1 MEMFNLRE
9 DYKTLPDETL
19 RKFYRNLVK
28 RQRRLAAVTFAFI
41 VPAMLVYGMMGWV
54 NFLVAEWNGFAF
66 FDTSSNAFFNYVA
79 FAACG
84 ALLMA
89 DSAKLIAASPAVMI
103 LYMGLKFGLFDSV
116 SGDTFVMLAYLIIAA
131 VVTTKTVSDLNFM
144 RKLPNFP
151 FDGRKE
157 RIDFEGLTRD
167 KMTENLQ
174 KTLDQQ
180 NGDKVITND
189 YEDIFTSDNPQ
200 DIADP
205 PENKDDYMQ
214 QHKMT
219 YQRIKSWNDVSRL
232 D

>member
-1 MEMFNLRE
+1 MEMFDLKE
-9 DYKTLPDETL
+9 EYKTLPNETL
-19 RKFYRNLVK
+19 RKHYKKLAK
-28 RQRRLAAVTFAFI
+28 RQRRLSAITFAFL

-54 NFLVAEWNGFAF
+54 NFFNSEWNIFSF
-66 FDTSSNAFFNYVA
+66 FDASSNAFFNYVA
-79 FAACG
+79 FAASG

-89 DSAKLIAASPAVMI
+89 DTAKLIAASPAVMI

-116 SGDTFVMLAYLIIAA
+116 SGDTFVMLAYLIAAA
-131 VVTTKTVSDLNFM
+131 VITAKTVSDLNFM

-174 KTLDQQ
+174 KLLDNQ

-200 DIADP
+200 DIVTP
-205 PENKDDYMQ
+205 PENTDDYMQ
-214 QHKMT
+214 KHKM
-219 YQRIKSWNDVSRL
+219 SWNDVSRL

>member
-1 MEMFNLRE
+1 MEMFDLKE
-9 DYKTLPDETL
+9 EYKTLPDETL
-19 RKFYRNLVK
+19 RKYYKKLTK
-28 RQRRLAAVTFAFI
+28 RQRRLSAITFAVL
-41 VPAMLVYGMMGWV
+41 VPAMLFYGMMGWV
-54 NFLVAEWNGFAF
+54 NFFNSEWNRFSF
-66 FDTSSNAFFNYVA
+66 FDASSNAFFNYVA
-79 FAACG
+79 FAASG

-89 DSAKLIAASPAVMI
+89 DTAKLIAASPAVMI

-116 SGDTFVMLAYLIIAA
+116 SGDTFVMLAYLIVAA
-131 VVTTKTVSDLNFM
+131 VITAKTVSDLNFM

-174 KTLDQQ
+174 KLLDNQ

-200 DIADP
+200 DIVTP
-205 PENKDDYMQ
+205 PENTDDYMQ
-214 QHKMT
+214 QHKM
-219 YQRIKSWNDVSRL
+219 SWNDVSRL

>member
-1 MEMFNLRE
+1 MEMFDLKE
-9 DYKTLPDETL
+9 EYKTLPNETL
-19 RKFYRNLVK
+19 RKYYKKLTK
-28 RQRRLAAVTFAFI
+28 RQHRLAAITFAFL
-41 VPAMLVYGMMGWV
+41 VPAMLVYGMLGWV
-54 NFLVAEWNGFAF
+54 NFFTAEWNRFSF
-66 FDTSSNAFFNYVA
+66 FDASSNAFFNYVA
-79 FAACG
+79 FAASG

-89 DSAKLIAASPAVMI
+89 DTAKLIAASPAVMI

-116 SGDTFVMLAYLIIAA
+116 SGDTFVMLAYLIVAA
-131 VVTTKTVSDLNFM
+131 VITAKTVSDLNFM

-174 KTLDQQ
+174 KLLDNQ

-189 YEDIFTSDNPQ
+189 YEDIFTSDKPQ
-200 DIADP
+200 DIVTP
-205 PENKDDYMQ
+205 PENTDDYMQ
-214 QHKMT
+214 QHKM
-219 YQRIKSWNDVSRL
+219 SWNDVSRL

>member
-1 MEMFNLRE
+1 MEMFDLKE
-9 DYKTLPDETL
+9 EYKTLPNETL
-19 RKFYRNLVK
+19 RKYYKKLAK
-28 RQRRLAAVTFAFI
+28 RQRRLSAITFAFL

-54 NFLVAEWNGFAF
+54 NFFNSEWNIFSF
-66 FDTSSNAFFNYVA
+66 FDASSNAFFNYVA
-79 FAACG
+79 FAASG

-89 DSAKLIAASPAVMI
+89 DTAKLIAASPAVMI

-116 SGDTFVMLAYLIIAA
+116 SGDTFVMLAYLIVAA
-131 VVTTKTVSDLNFM
+131 VITAKTVSDLNFM

-174 KTLDQQ
+174 KLLDNQ

-200 DIADP
+200 DIVTP
-205 PENKDDYMQ
+205 PENTDDYMQ
-214 QHKMT
+214 KHKM
-219 YQRIKSWNDVSRL
+219 SWNDVSRL

>member
-131 VVTTKTVSDLNFM
+131 AVTTKTVSDLNFM

-205 PENKDDYMQ
+205 PENTDDYMQ

>member
-1 MEMFNLRE
+1 MEMFDLKE
-9 DYKTLPDETL
+9 EYKTLPNETL
-19 RKFYRNLVK
+19 RKYYKKLAK
-28 RQRRLAAVTFAFI
+28 RQRRLSAITFAFL

-54 NFLVAEWNGFAF
+54 NFFNSEWNIFSF
-66 FDTSSNAFFNYVA
+66 FDASSNAFFNYVA
-79 FAACG
+79 FAASG

-89 DSAKLIAASPAVMI
+89 DTAKLIAASPAVMI

-116 SGDTFVMLAYLIIAA
+116 SGDTFVMLAYLIVAA
-131 VVTTKTVSDLNFM
+131 VITAKTVSDLNFM

-157 RIDFEGLTRD
+157 RIGFEGLTRD

-174 KTLDQQ
+174 KLLDNQ

-200 DIADP
+200 DIVTP
-205 PENKDDYMQ
+205 PENTDDYMQ
-214 QHKMT
+214 QHKM
-219 YQRIKSWNDVSRL
+219 SWNDVSRL

>member
-89 DSAKLIAASPAVMI
+89 DTAKLIAASPAVMI

-116 SGDTFVMLAYLIIAA
+116 SGDTFAMLAYLIIAA
-131 VVTTKTVSDLNFM
+131 AVTTKTVSDLNFM

-205 PENKDDYMQ
+205 PENTDDYMQ

>member
-116 SGDTFVMLAYLIIAA
+116 SGDTFAMLAYLIIAA
-131 VVTTKTVSDLNFM
+131 AVTTKTVSDLNFM

-205 PENKDDYMQ
+205 PENTDDYMQ

>member
-1 MEMFNLRE
+1 MEMFDLKE
-9 DYKTLPDETL
+9 EYKTLPNETL
-19 RKFYRNLVK
+19 RKYYKKLAK
-28 RQRRLAAVTFAFI
+28 RQRRLSAITFAFL

-54 NFLVAEWNGFAF
+54 NFFNSEWNIFSF
-66 FDTSSNAFFNYVA
+66 FDASSNAFFNYVA
-79 FAACG
+79 FAASG
-84 ALLMA
+84 ALFMA
-89 DSAKLIAASPAVMI
+89 DTAKLIAASPAVMI

-116 SGDTFVMLAYLIIAA
+116 SGDTFVMLAYLIVAA
-131 VVTTKTVSDLNFM
+131 VITAKTVSDLNFM

-157 RIDFEGLTRD
+157 RIGFEGLTRD

-174 KTLDQQ
+174 KLLDNQ

-200 DIADP
+200 DIVTP
-205 PENKDDYMQ
+205 PENTDDYMQ
-214 QHKMT
+214 QHKM
-219 YQRIKSWNDVSRL
+219 SWNDVSRL

>member
-89 DSAKLIAASPAVMI
+89 DSAKLIVASPAVMI

-131 VVTTKTVSDLNFM
+131 AVTTKTVSDLNFM

>member
-1 MEMFNLRE
+1 MEMFDLKE
-9 DYKTLPDETL
+9 EYKTLPNETL
-19 RKFYRNLVK
+19 RKYYKKLAK
-28 RQRRLAAVTFAFI
+28 RQRRLSAITFAFL

-54 NFLVAEWNGFAF
+54 NFFNSEWNIFSF
-66 FDTSSNAFFNYVA
+66 FDASSNAFFNYVA
-79 FAACG
+79 FAASG

-89 DSAKLIAASPAVMI
+89 DTAKLIAASPAVMI

-116 SGDTFVMLAYLIIAA
+116 SGDTFVMLAYLIAAA
-131 VVTTKTVSDLNFM
+131 VITAKTVSDLNFM

-174 KTLDQQ
+174 KLLDNQK
-180 NGDKVITND
+180 GDKVITND
-189 YEDIFTSDNPQ
+189 YEDIFTSDKPQ
-200 DIADP
+200 DIASP
-205 PENKDDYMQ
+205 PENTDEYLQ
-214 QHKMT
+214 QHKMS
-219 YQRIKSWNDVSRL
+219 YQRVRSWNDVSRL

>member
-1 MEMFNLRE
+1 MEMFDLKE
-9 DYKTLPDETL
+9 EYKTLPNETL
-19 RKFYRNLVK
+19 RKYYKKLTK
-28 RQRRLAAVTFAFI
+28 RQRRLSAITFAFL
-41 VPAMLVYGMMGWV
+41 VPAMLVYGMLGWA
-54 NFLVAEWNGFAF
+54 NFLASEWNRFSF
-66 FDTSSNAFFNYVA
+66 FDASSNAFFNYVA
-79 FAACG
+79 FAASG

-89 DSAKLIAASPAVMI
+89 DTAKLIAASPAVMI

-116 SGDTFVMLAYLIIAA
+116 SGDTFVMLAYLIVAA
-131 VVTTKTVSDLNFM
+131 VITAKTVSDLNFM

-174 KTLDQQ
+174 KLLDNQ

-200 DIADP
+200 DIVTP
-205 PENKDDYMQ
+205 PENTDDYMQ
-214 QHKMT
+214 QHKM
-219 YQRIKSWNDVSRL
+219 SWNDVSRL

>member
-1 MEMFNLRE
+1 MEMFDLKE
-9 DYKTLPDETL
+9 EYKTLPNETL
-19 RKFYRNLVK
+19 RKYYKKLTK
-28 RQRRLAAVTFAFI
+28 RQHRLAAITFAFL
-41 VPAMLVYGMMGWV
+41 VPAMLVYGMLGWV
-54 NFLVAEWNGFAF
+54 NFFTAEWNRFSF
-66 FDTSSNAFFNYVA
+66 FDASSNAFFNYVA
-79 FAACG
+79 FAASG

-89 DSAKLIAASPAVMI
+89 DTAKLIAASPAVMI

-116 SGDTFVMLAYLIIAA
+116 SGDTFVMLAYLIVAA
-131 VVTTKTVSDLNFM
+131 VITAKTVSDLNFM

-174 KTLDQQ
+174 KLLDNQ

-189 YEDIFTSDNPQ
+189 YEDIFTSDKPQ
-200 DIADP
+200 DIVTP
-205 PENKDDYMQ
+205 PENTDDYMQ
-214 QHKMT
+214 KHKM
-219 YQRIKSWNDVSRL
+219 SWNDVSRL

>member
-1 MEMFNLRE
+1 MEMFDLKE
-9 DYKTLPDETL
+9 EYKTLPNETL
-19 RKFYRNLVK
+19 RKYYKKLAK
-28 RQRRLAAVTFAFI
+28 RQRRLSAITFAFL

-54 NFLVAEWNGFAF
+54 NFFNSEWNIFSF
-66 FDTSSNAFFNYVA
+66 FDASSNAFFNYVA
-79 FAACG
+79 FAASG

-89 DSAKLIAASPAVMI
+89 DTAKLIAASPAVMI

-116 SGDTFVMLAYLIIAA
+116 SGDTFVMLAYLIVAA
-131 VVTTKTVSDLNFM
+131 VITAKTVSDLNFM

-174 KTLDQQ
+174 KLLDNQ

-189 YEDIFTSDNPQ
+189 YEDIFTSDKPQ
-200 DIADP
+200 DIVTP
-205 PENKDDYMQ
+205 PENTDDYMQ
-214 QHKMT
+214 QHKM
-219 YQRIKSWNDVSRL
+219 SWNDVSRL

>member
-1 MEMFNLRE
+1 MEMFDLKE
-9 DYKTLPDETL
+9 EYKTLPNETL
-19 RKFYRNLVK
+19 RKYYKKLAK
-28 RQRRLAAVTFAFI
+28 RQRRLSAITFAFL

-54 NFLVAEWNGFAF
+54 NFFNSEWNIFSF
-66 FDTSSNAFFNYVA
+66 FDASSNAFFNYVA
-79 FAACG
+79 FAASG

-89 DSAKLIAASPAVMI
+89 DTAKLIAASPAVMI

-116 SGDTFVMLAYLIIAA
+116 SGDTFVMLAYLIVAA
-131 VVTTKTVSDLNFM
+131 VITEKTVSDLNFM

-174 KTLDQQ
+174 KLLDNQ

-200 DIADP
+200 DIVTP
-205 PENKDDYMQ
+205 PENTDDYMQ
-214 QHKMT
+214 QHKM
-219 YQRIKSWNDVSRL
+219 SWNDVSRL

>member
-9 DYKTLPDETL
+9 DYKILPDETL

-131 VVTTKTVSDLNFM
+131 AVTTKTVSDLNFM

-205 PENKDDYMQ
+205 PENTDDYMQ

>member
-1 MEMFNLRE
+1 MEMFDLKE
-9 DYKTLPDETL
+9 EYKTLPNETL
-19 RKFYRNLVK
+19 RKYYKKLAK
-28 RQRRLAAVTFAFI
+28 RQRRLSAITFAFF
-41 VPAMLVYGMMGWV
+41 VPAMLFYGMMGWV
-54 NFLVAEWNGFAF
+54 NFFNSEWNRFSF
-66 FDTSSNAFFNYVA
+66 FDASSNAFFNYVA
-79 FAACG
+79 FAASG

-89 DSAKLIAASPAVMI
+89 DTAKLIAASPAVMI

-116 SGDTFVMLAYLIIAA
+116 SGDTFVMLAYLIVAA
-131 VVTTKTVSDLNFM
+131 VITEKTVSDLNFM

-174 KTLDQQ
+174 KLLDNQ

-200 DIADP
+200 DIVTP
-205 PENKDDYMQ
+205 PENTDDYMQ
-214 QHKMT
+214 QHKM
-219 YQRIKSWNDVSRL
+219 SWNDVSRL

>member
-28 RQRRLAAVTFAFI
+28 RQHRFAAVPFALI
-41 VPAMLVYGMMGWV
+41 IPAGLFYGMMGWV

-66 FDTSSNAFFNYVA
+66 FDTSSNAFVNYA
-79 FAACG
+79 IFAVCG
-84 ALLMA
+84 AMLSSDTL
-89 DSAKLIAASPAVMI
+89 KIIAASPAVMI
-103 LYMGLKFGLFDSV
+103 LYIGLKAALFDKIT
-116 SGDTFVMLAYLIIAA
+116 GDTFLMLAYLAIAA
-131 VVTTKTVSDLNFM
+131 FIVGKSVSDLNFM

-151 FDGRKE
+151 FDGRME
-157 RIDFEGLTRD
+157 RIRFEGLNREQLVD
-167 KMTENLQ
+167 DLQ

-200 DIADP
+200 DIANP
-205 PENKDDYMQ
+205 PENTEDYMQ

>member
-1 MEMFNLRE
+1 MEMFDLKE
-9 DYKTLPDETL
+9 EYKTLPNETL
-19 RKFYRNLVK
+19 RKYYKKLAK
-28 RQRRLAAVTFAFI
+28 RQRRLAAITFAFL
-41 VPAMLVYGMMGWV
+41 VPAMLVYGMLGWV
-54 NFLVAEWNGFAF
+54 NFFTAEWNRFSF
-66 FDTSSNAFFNYVA
+66 FDASSNAFFNYVA
-79 FAACG
+79 FAASG

-89 DSAKLIAASPAVMI
+89 DTAKLIAASPAVMI

-116 SGDTFVMLAYLIIAA
+116 SGDTFVMLAYLIVAA
-131 VVTTKTVSDLNFM
+131 VITEKSVSDLNFM

-174 KTLDQQ
+174 KLLDNQ

-200 DIADP
+200 DIVTP
-205 PENKDDYMQ
+205 PENTDDYMQ
-214 QHKMT
+214 QHKM
-219 YQRIKSWNDVSRL
+219 SWNDVSRL

>member
-1 MEMFNLRE
+1 MEMFDLKE
-9 DYKTLPDETL
+9 EYKTLPDETL
-19 RKFYRNLVK
+19 RKHYKKLAK
-28 RQRRLAAVTFAFI
+28 RQHRLAAVPFALI
-41 VPAMLVYGMMGWV
+41 VPAMLVYGFLGWA
-54 NFLVAEWNGFAF
+54 NFLVSESGLFRT
-66 FDTSSNAFFNYVA
+66 FDSGSNAFFNYVA

-89 DSAKLIAASPAVMI
+89 DTAKLIAASPAVMI

-116 SGDTFVMLAYLIIAA
+116 SGDTFVMLAYLIVAA
-131 VVTTKTVSDLNFM
+131 VITAKTVSDLNFM

-174 KTLDQQ
+174 KLLDNQ

-200 DIADP
+200 DIVTP
-205 PENKDDYMQ
+205 PENTDDYMQ
-214 QHKMT
+214 KHKM
-219 YQRIKSWNDVSRL
+219 SWNDVSRL

>member
-1 MEMFNLRE
+1 MEMFDLRA

-19 RKFYRNLVK
+19 RRHFRRLIK
-28 RQRRLAAVTFAFI
+28 RQRRFAAFTFALLI
-41 VPAMLVYGMMGWV
+41 PAAIIYGMMGWA
-54 NFLVAEWNGFAF
+54 NYFAAESAMFAF
-66 FDTSSNAFFNYVA
+66 FDVSSNAFFNYAA

-89 DSAKLIAASPAVMI
+89 DTTKLIVASPVVMI
-103 LYMGLKFGLFDSV
+103 LYMGLKFALFDSV
-116 SGDTFVMLAYLIIAA
+116 SGDTFVMLAYLIVAA
-131 VVTTKTVSDLNFM
+131 VITAKTVSDLNFM

-174 KTLDQQ
+174 KLLDNQKD
-180 NGDKVITND
+180 DKVITND
-189 YEDIFTSDNPQ
+189 YEDIFTSDKPQ
-200 DIADP
+200 DIVTP
-205 PENKDDYMQ
+205 PENTDEYLQ
-214 QHKMT
+214 QHKMS
-219 YQRIKSWNDVSRL
+219 YQRVRSWNDVSRL

>member
-1 MEMFNLRE
+1 MEMFDLKE
-9 DYKTLPDETL
+9 EYKTLPNETL
-19 RKFYRNLVK
+19 RKYYKKLAK
-28 RQRRLAAVTFAFI
+28 RQRRLAAITFAFL

-54 NFLVAEWNGFAF
+54 NFFNSEWNRFSF
-66 FDTSSNAFFNYVA
+66 FDASSNAFFNYVA
-79 FAACG
+79 FAASG

-89 DSAKLIAASPAVMI
+89 DTAKLIAASPAVMI

-116 SGDTFVMLAYLIIAA
+116 SGDTFVMLAYLIVAA
-131 VVTTKTVSDLNFM
+131 VITEKTVSDLNFM

-174 KTLDQQ
+174 KLLDNQ

-189 YEDIFTSDNPQ
+189 YEDIFTSDKPQ
-200 DIADP
+200 DIVTP
-205 PENKDDYMQ
+205 PENTDDYMQ
-214 QHKMT
+214 QHKM
-219 YQRIKSWNDVSRL
+219 SWNDVSRL

>member
-1 MEMFNLRE
+1 MEMFDLKE
-9 DYKTLPDETL
+9 EYKTLPNETL
-19 RKFYRNLVK
+19 RKYYKKLAK
-28 RQRRLAAVTFAFI
+28 RQRRISAITFAFL

-54 NFLVAEWNGFAF
+54 NFFNSEWNIFSF
-66 FDTSSNAFFNYVA
+66 FDASSNAFFNYVA
-79 FAACG
+79 FAASG

-89 DSAKLIAASPAVMI
+89 DTAKLIAASPAVMI

-116 SGDTFVMLAYLIIAA
+116 SGDTFVMLAYLIVAA
-131 VVTTKTVSDLNFM
+131 VITAKTVSDLNFM

-174 KTLDQQ
+174 KLLDNQ

-189 YEDIFTSDNPQ
+189 YEDIFTSDKPQ
-200 DIADP
+200 DIVTP
-205 PENKDDYMQ
+205 PENTDDYMQ
-214 QHKMT
+214 QHKM
-219 YQRIKSWNDVSRL
+219 SWNDVSRL